1 MSSRWRPVGAT
12 KRRRD
17 GEAAVWRA
25 LFVALLYTGA
35 AALTVTCLL
44 SSEVAARLFAA
55 PWKATAVV
63 TLPLLVGIV
72 MFALDR
78 WIGSLSVFHSPDQ

>member
-1 MSSRWRPVGAT
+1 MSSRWRQAGVT
-12 KRRRD
+12 KISD
-17 GEAAVWRA
+17 HGEAAVWRA
-25 LFVALLYTGA
+25 LFVALLYAGA
-35 AALTVTCLL
+35 AALAVTCLL
-44 SSEVAARLFAA
+44 YSEVAARLFAA

-78 WIGSLSVFHSPDQ
+78 WISSLSLFRSRDR